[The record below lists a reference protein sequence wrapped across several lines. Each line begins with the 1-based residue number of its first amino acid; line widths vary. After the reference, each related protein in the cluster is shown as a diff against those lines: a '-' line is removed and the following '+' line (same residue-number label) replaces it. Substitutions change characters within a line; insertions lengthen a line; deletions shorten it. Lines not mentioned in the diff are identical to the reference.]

1 MAARRT
7 ATAKATDAA
16 TATGSPHH
24 LELDELMPWS
34 VRPLR
39 TGRSWVRGP
48 DPAALRARWER
59 LAAAEGAEQERLF
72 RPSRSRTPH
81 TAVAALPGRSATA
94 TATATATGTPAGTG
108 RFAREPGGCPD
119 PVRILHG
126 PFDEQWLLP
135 DHRLIDAARPEL
147 WRVSDERQLFAVEH
161 GYVPHATG
169 SGHALSVTHLLPDG
183 HSPAGRPGR
192 IRPLYRR
199 PGAADPNLAP
209 GLLAVVRARLDPEA
223 TPEAVL
229 AWTLAAAVPTPV
241 GCRVPLPADA
251 EVWAAGVELGEELVR
266 LQLRG
271 ARGGERP
278 RLPGGRRPYVR
289 AALPARPPGI
299 AYDAEAEALVIGEGR
314 ISPVPAAAWGF
325 TVSGVRVLELW
336 FGRRAAAAVG
346 AVPEGA
352 DADGLDAVGARGWRP
367 EWTSELLELITVLA
381 LLDGVRPR
389 REALAARLEGA
400 AAPLISREELRAA
413 GVLPVPV
420 SARRPASVLGHQEE
434 GPEGQFALL

>member
-7 ATAKATDAA
+7 AAAAGSGEDA
-16 TATGSPHH
+16 GCVP
-24 LELDELMPWS
+24 LDELMPWS

-39 TGRSWVRGP
+39 TGRSWVSGP
-48 DPAALRARWER
+48 DPAALRARWEQ
-59 LAAAEGAEQERLF
+59 LAAAGGAEQDRLF
-72 RPSRSRTPH
+72 RPSRSRTPR
-81 TAVAALPGRSATA
+81 TPVAALPGRSTS
-94 TATATATGTPAGTG
+94 TG

-147 WRVSDERQLFAVEH
+147 WRVGDERQLFAVEH
-161 GYVPHATG
+161 GYVPQAAPG
-169 SGHALSVTHLLPDG
+169 PALSVTHLLPDG

-199 PGAADPNLAP
+199 PGATDPNLAP
-209 GLLAVVRARLDPEA
+209 GLLDVVRARLGPEAADPES
-223 TPEAVL
+223 VL
-229 AWTLAAAVPTPV
+229 AWILAAARPAPS

-251 EVWAAGVELGEELVR
+251 EVWAAGVELGRELLRV
-266 LQLRG
+266 QLRG

-289 AALPARPPGI
+289 AALPARPSGI
-299 AYDAEAEALVIGEGR
+299 GYDAEAEALVIGGGR
-314 ISPVPAAAWGF
+314 ISPVPAGAWAF

-336 FGRRAAAAVG
+336 CGRRAAAAVG

-352 DADGLDAVGARGWRP
+352 DADGLEAVGARGWTR
-367 EWTSELLELITVLA
+367 EWTSELLELISVLA
-381 LLDGVRPR
+381 LLDGLRPR
-389 REALAARLEGA
+389 QEALGARLERA
-400 AAPLISREELRAA
+400 SLITREELRAA
-413 GVLPVPV
+413 GVLPVPASV
-420 SARRPASVLGHQEE
+420 RRPASVLGHQEE

>member
-7 ATAKATDAA
+7 AAAGSGGDTESSPPDAPSPQE
-16 TATGSPHH
+16 GSSPQDASSP
-24 LELDELMPWS
+24 LDGFVPLDELMPWS

-39 TGRSWVRGP
+39 TGRSWIGGP

-72 RPSRSRTPH
+72 GPTRTRTPH
-81 TAVAALPGRSATA
+81 TSVAALPGQST
-94 TATATATGTPAGTG
+94 GTG
-108 RFAREPGGCPD
+108 RFAREPGDCPG

-147 WRVSDERQLFAVEH
+147 WRVADGQQLFAVEH
-161 GYVPHATG
+161 GYVPRSAG
-169 SGHALSVTHLLPDG
+169 PLPLSVSRLLPDG

-199 PGAADPNLAP
+199 PGATEPNLAP
-209 GLLAVVRARLDPEA
+209 GLLDVVRARLGPEI

-229 AWTLAAAVPTPV
+229 AWALAAARPSPS

-251 EVWAAGVELGEELVR
+251 EVWAQGVELGRELTR
-266 LQLRG
+266 IQLRG

-289 AALPARPPGI
+289 AALPARPTEI
-299 AYDAEAEALVIGEGR
+299 AYDAEAEVLIVGDGR
-314 ISPVPAAAWGF
+314 ISPVAAGAWEF
-325 TVSGVRVLELW
+325 RVSGVRVLELW
-336 FGRRAAAAVG
+336 FTRRAAAAAG
-346 AVPEGA
+346 AAAEGA
-352 DADGLDAVGARGWRP
+352 EGLAAVGARGWTR
-367 EWTSELLELITVLA
+367 EWTSELLELVSVLT
-381 LLDGVRPR
+381 LLDGLRPR
-389 REALAARLEGA
+389 REALRSRLEGV
-400 AAPLISREELRAA
+400 PLISRDELRAA
-413 GVLPVPV
+413 GVLPVPA